1 MIGLGSNRLTVCRR
15 GGMSVTQAGRGGM
28 EWLAGGRIPSW
39 ASPYSAAATAALK
52 AQFPTQWP
60 TIRDYGWQHEALVPF
75 INEDPM
81 LVMSLIAG
89 LGIRL
94 ILTTAF
100 NVAIDTEYYWKAG
113 SSIKMDFVSITN
125 TDNYS
130 IFGAS
135 NGSAYNQGEVAVF
148 WNRGKW
154 DVVVP
159 TSNSASGATQVGT
172 YAANTAY
179 SIEYTDTKFKVNGTE
194 YNISVYLQY
203 QGTKTIYFFATHRP
217 TLWYGAYKLKEAILY
232 QDGVEQKHFVPFK
245 SSTQGNGML
254 DIVGLRFHPKVGSGS
269 FTISETPAS

>member
-1 MIGLGSNRLTVCRR
+1 MIRLDRNSLAAFRGCGVAGTVQR
-15 GGMSVTQAGRGGM
+15 MAGCLLYG
-28 EWLAGGRIPSW
+28 EQ
-39 ASPYSAAATAALK
+39 SPYSAAATAALK
-52 AQFPTQWP
+52 EAFSAEQWA
-60 TIRDYGWQHEALVPF
+60 TIRDYGFSHPALVPF

-81 LVMSLIAG
+81 LVMSLIDG
-89 LGIRL
+89 LGTRL
-94 ILTTAF
+94 ILTEAF

-113 SSIKMDFVSITN
+113 SSIKMDFVSISN
-125 TDNYS
+125 SANYS

-135 NGSAYNQGEVAVF
+135 NGSAYNQGEVSVF
-148 WNRGKW
+148 WNNGRW

-159 TSNSASGATQVGT
+159 SSNTASGATQVGT

-194 YNISVYLQY
+194 YNISVYSQY

-217 TLWYGAYKLKEAILY
+217 TPWYGAYKMKEAILY

-269 FTISETPAS
+269 FTISDSPS